1 MDGPFGLC
9 SREAERVQLV
19 GRGCSHAGT
28 DMSEIKGGSSFWAGI
43 AARTWAFVSLLAVV
57 FSSITR
63 KRRANREST
72 PPL

>member
-1 MDGPFGLC
+1 
-9 SREAERVQLV
+9 
-19 GRGCSHAGT
+19 
-28 DMSEIKGGSSFWAGI
+28 MSEIKGRSSFWSGI
-43 AARTWAFVSLLAVV
+43 TARAWAFVSLLAVA